1 MTASGNPSVE
11 NSTGHTSQDQNKIV
25 SVSGLS
31 GTSGSNST
39 STDSERTYRVD
50 SQDSQISDTETSG
63 DRHWPRQNSVSE
75 SNFIYS
81 LKAIAFLVHL
91 TSCLSESGTYRS
103 TNSNLETLLVREG
116 LVPFTG
122 AFGMAMWLLDF

>member
-1 MTASGNPSVE
+1 MCLKDILAVPVNPSAN
-11 NSTGHTSQDQNKIV
+11 NSTAPHNSQDQNKIV

-63 DRHWPRQNSVSE
+63 DRHWPRQNSVRAE
-75 SNFIYS
+75 I
-81 LKAIAFLVHL
+81 
-91 TSCLSESGTYRS
+91 
-103 TNSNLETLLVREG
+103 
-116 LVPFTG
+116 
-122 AFGMAMWLLDF
+122 